1 MLFLARVLHLPNGE
15 KLRNVVVCAEDSRV
29 KEFYSFV
36 EEKHSMLLVDEL
48 FLSSIANL
56 KNIEEIKNTP
66 HSERCEGMYV
76 YRLSVAGELVLL
88 EC

>member
-15 KLRNVVVCAEDSRV
+15 KLRNVVVCAEGSCV

-48 FLSSIANL
+48 FLQF
-56 KNIEEIKNTP
+56 
-66 HSERCEGMYV
+66 
-76 YRLSVAGELVLL
+76 LL
-88 EC
+88 QNF

>member
-1 MLFLARVLHLPNGE
+1 MLFLARVLHFPNGE
-15 KLRNVVVCAEDSRV
+15 KLRNVVVCAENSCV

-56 KNIEEIKNTP
+56 KNIEEIRQKD
-66 HSERCEGMYV
+66 
-76 YRLSVAGELVLL
+76 
-88 EC
+88 